1 MDATAL
7 DHPARYGLYFVTMK
21 ATLLSLIA
29 LGLIALATSSC
40 STAQGF
46 GEDLQT
52 LGRGIQRAAE

>member
-1 MDATAL
+1 
-7 DHPARYGLYFVTMK
+7 MK